1 MKKIIITF
9 TFSVAFLILL
19 QVMEIESTV
28 SNDQPSQQSV
38 SGGSNQGSKSS
49 NGGQQQTW
57 PSSVNGNGQIKAAV
71 NVVNANILTGNNVEC
86 TR

>member
-1 MKKIIITF
+1 MRRIIITLII
-9 TFSVAFLILL
+9 SLEFLILL

-28 SNDQPSQQSV
+28 SSDQPSQQSV
-38 SGGSNQGSKSS
+38 SSGSNQGSKSS

-57 PSSVNGNGQIKAAV
+57 PSSVNGNGQTKAAI
-71 NVVNANILTGNNVEC
+71 NVVNTNILTGNNIEC